1 MDAPRDSRAPGAS
14 GPPTLFGATPKPAAD
29 GDLKILS
36 ALQTSPSGKPP
47 VRRKSLWFG
56 AGAAALIA
64 AGVGY
69 IAWSQTPDAET
80 VASTPAAASSPAASA
95 AVAAAPAT
103 PVATAA
109 SSPAPSASPMA
120 ALIENTPAEPAAA
133 ASAPAP
139 QAQTVALHP
148 VPAAPAVPKPAP
160 KTHVASAQPQHKAA
174 AHKSHEAAAPAPEAS
189 RKAAASKDADVD
201 LLEAMVAHVRGKNA
215 AKKAQQAAAE
225 TGKP

>member
-1 MDAPRDSRAPGAS
+1 VDAPRDSRAAGAS

-36 ALQTSPSGKPP
+36 ALQTSPGGKPP

-69 IAWSQTPDAET
+69 IAWSQTPEAEA
-80 VASTPAAASSPAASA
+80 VASTPAAPATASSPAASA
-95 AVAAAPAT
+95 AAPAAAVAAA
-103 PVATAA
+103 A
-109 SSPAPSASPMA
+109 SASAPSASPMA

-133 ASAPAP
+133 APAPAA
-139 QAQTVALHP
+139 QAQAVALHP
-148 VPAAPAVPKPAP
+148 VAAAPAAPKPAP

-174 AHKSHEAAAPAPEAS
+174 AHKPHEAAAPAPEAS
-189 RKAAASKDADVD
+189 RKTAASKDADVD

-215 AKKAQQAAAE
+215 AKKAQQAAEA
-225 TGKP
+225 GKP